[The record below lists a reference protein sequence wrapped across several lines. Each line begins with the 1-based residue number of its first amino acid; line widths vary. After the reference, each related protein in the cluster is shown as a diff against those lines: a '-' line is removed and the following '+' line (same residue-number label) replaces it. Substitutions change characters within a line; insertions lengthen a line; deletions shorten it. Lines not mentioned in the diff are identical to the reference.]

1 MKKAISLF
9 LSLSMVLALAACGGG
24 GGAGSKSTP
33 SASGGSSSTP
43 PETVELTMGSWRT
56 DDVAQMNALLA
67 EYKTVAPNVN
77 ITFQPTLPAD
87 YNATLRLQLDGGIG
101 PDLMYARSYA
111 TGVELFEAGYFAD
124 CTNLAG
130 MENFS
135 DTAKSPW
142 QTADGKMFAVPFA
155 AVSHGV
161 YYNKDVFA
169 KENLSIP
176 ETWDDFIALC
186 ATLKDKG
193 YTPLANGLADE
204 WDILECFF
212 LGMVPSFVGG
222 ADERVKY
229 ESGEKKMDDPA
240 FVSAYAAI
248 AQTAPYL
255 PSGFE
260 AITYND
266 SQVLF
271 ETEQAVMFVDGS
283 WTAGVYSD
291 AAFDWG
297 VFPIP
302 GPTADSTAITFHP
315 DMAITMNA
323 ATAHPDEAKAFLEW
337 LCTKD
342 GATTASKNLPVGY
355 YPMIDF
361 EITLDDPHANEFLAM
376 NTNRDTDARFVWP
389 ALMDLYAP
397 MNQAVIQ
404 VIKGEMTPEQAASSV
419 AAAMP

>member
-1 MKKAISLF
+1 MKKF
-9 LSLSMVLALAACGGG
+9 LSLMLCILMVLSLVACGN
-24 GGAGSKSTP
+24 GSDTKTPDTDNPPSTD
-33 SASGGSSSTP
+33 TI
-43 PETVELTMGSWRT
+43 ELTMGSWRT

-87 YNATLRLQLDGGIG
+87 YNATLRLQLDGDIG

-111 TGVELFEAGYFAD
+111 TGIELFDAGYFTD
-124 CTNLAG
+124 CTDLAG

-135 DTAKSPW
+135 DTAKAPW

-186 ATLKDKG
+186 ATLKEKG

-229 ESGEKKMDDPA
+229 ESGEKTMDDPA
-240 FVSAYAAI
+240 FVSTYAAI
-248 AQTAPYL
+248 AETAPYL

-291 AAFDWG
+291 ATFEWG
-297 VFPIP
+297 VFAIP
-302 GPTADSTAITFHP
+302 GPTAESTAITFHP

-323 ATAHPDEAKAFLEW
+323 GTAHPEEAKAFLEW
-337 LCTKD
+337 LCTKE
-342 GATTASKNLPVGY
+342 GATAASKNLPVGY

-361 EITLDDPHANEFLAM
+361 EITLDDPHANEFLAL
-376 NTNRDTDARFVWP
+376 NSGRDTDARFVWP

-397 MNQAVIQ
+397 MNQSVIQ
-404 VIKGEMTPEQAASSV
+404 VIKGEITPEDAAAAV
-419 AAAMP
+419 AAAVSAK